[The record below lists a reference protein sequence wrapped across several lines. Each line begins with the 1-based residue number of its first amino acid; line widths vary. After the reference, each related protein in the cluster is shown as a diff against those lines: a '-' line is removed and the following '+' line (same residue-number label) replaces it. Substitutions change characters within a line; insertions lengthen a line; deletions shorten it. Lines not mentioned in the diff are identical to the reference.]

1 MSFLVSVNLTWGE
14 CIATAKTPALKPN
27 QSWNETEMIAV
38 GHCDKGRLTYK
49 ISEEGEA
56 RMGGHF

>member
-1 MSFLVSVNLTWGE
+1 MTFLVSVNLTWGD

-27 QSWNETEMIAV
+27 QSWNETETVTV

-49 ISEEGEA
+49 ISEESEV
-56 RMGGHF
+56 